1 MAIFAQPLQESL
13 PPRVNP
19 AALLLFYASSS
30 SGRGGA
36 EGARGTALAHSLAS
50 GLSAQPA
57 GRTCHASSSNTSG
70 AARQK
75 MPLRRMEGDFLG
87 EPLPRW
93 RGCGPRATP
102 PAPISGQFF
111 Q

>member
-1 MAIFAQPLQESL
+1 MGGLWVGGLYKGLSGSKFRTHYFRAIFREFRSAVAIFAQPLQESL

-19 AALLLFYASSS
+19 AALLLRYASSS
-30 SGRGGA
+30 SS
-36 EGARGTALAHSLAS
+36 TSFS
-50 GLSAQPA
+50 SA

-87 EPLPRW
+87 EPLPR
-93 RGCGPRATP
+93 
-102 PAPISGQFF
+102 
-111 Q
+111 